1 MNTLHENFRMYLF
14 FYSWSLI
21 SPARG
26 CMRVLYY
33 QRLYCLK
40 LCGAILHRALSE
52 RRVRFKVNSGLRA
65 DLISR
70 RQRTFPHT
78 NSKNIISSHC
88 RMSGGYGDRLGDV
101 AHCSMLI
108 IWYCAHFF
116 FRFSVGYRIHIRHTH
131 TSHAYTTTRCM
142 LLNPLRRATARR
154 KL

>member
-101 AHCSMLI
+101 AHLLI